1 VNRPGTTLEKLRDLV
16 NKAEFSPQC
25 RWRLIWNIFRTGR
38 LNLQILLVL
47 VAMST
52 LISQTSSREGRK
64 AMNPSEGSTSLSL
77 SQVVASVREHNPMIQ
92 SARAKWIAS
101 KERIPQAAAWEDLK
115 VGTNIVLG
123 RFVSVPANAFTD
135 QMVSIEQ
142 MIPLSG
148 KNRSKERAAAAEALG
163 AFEEAR
169 RQELDV
175 IAKAKASYYKIA
187 NLYQLLDI
195 NKADEASLVQ
205 SLDATRAKFEVGT
218 QMQADVLLADNER
231 QKIIEGR
238 RDLEQKL
245 SDEES
250 SLNVLM
256 NRDPFAP
263 LGRPADSGDN
273 SLPAPAERLRQLVL
287 TNRPEVREAQAKVAM
302 TKAKLEL
309 AKREWIPD
317 PTVSLEA
324 ERYNAASQI
333 VSQVGAGV
341 SINVPWLN
349 GKKYRAEEREAEGES
364 SAAVSDFVGAKTEAL
379 GLLRNQLEKIETL
392 HHHIELYR
400 DNLLPTARQTVA
412 SYQADY
418 ETDKATLLILLSSQR
433 NLRDLETM
441 YYQDL
446 SDYRVALAEL
456 ESLVGLDLKTSE
468 TGKSNAMG
476 KMR

>member
-1 VNRPGTTLEKLRDLV
+1 L
-16 NKAEFSPQC
+16 NKDQLSPQC
-25 RWRLIWNIFRTGR
+25 RRGAVWIILWTEKFKIFPVLLAVSALIGNAYGR
-38 LNLQILLVL
+38 E
-47 VAMST
+47 AA
-52 LISQTSSREGRK
+52 K
-64 AMNPSEGSTSLSL
+64 AIKTPGELTNFSL
-77 SQVVASVREHNPMIQ
+77 SQVIAVVLEHNPMIQ
-92 SARAKWIAS
+92 SARAKWLAAR
-101 KERIPQAAAWEDLK
+101 ERIPQAGAWEDLK
-115 VGTNIVLG
+115 VGADIVLG

-163 AFEEAR
+163 AYEEAR

-175 IAKAKASYYKIA
+175 VAKAKSSYYQIA

-195 NKADEASLVQ
+195 NKTDEASLIQ
-205 SLDATRAKFEVGT
+205 SRDATRTKFEVGT
-218 QMQADVLLADNER
+218 QTQADLLLADNER
-231 QKIIEGR
+231 QQIIEAR

-250 SLNVLM
+250 ALNVLM

-263 LGRPADSGDN
+263 LGRPTDSEES
-273 SLPAPAERLRQLVL
+273 SLPAPAPRLRQLVF
-287 TNRPEVREAQAKVAM
+287 TNRPEVREAQAKVTVA
-302 TKAKLEL
+302 KAKLEL

-324 ERYNAASQI
+324 ERYNAASQF
-333 VSQVGAGV
+333 VSQVAGGV
-341 SINVPWLN
+341 SINIPWLN
-349 GKKYRAEEREAEGES
+349 GKKYRAEEREAQNELN
-364 SAAVSDFVGAKTEAL
+364 AAASEVLGAQTEAL

-418 ETDKATLLILLSSQR
+418 ETDKATLLNLLSSQR
-433 NLRDLETM
+433 SLRELETM

-456 ESLVGLDLKTSE
+456 ESLVGLNPNISGTE
-468 TGKSNAMG
+468 KSNGMG

>member
-1 VNRPGTTLEKLRDLV
+1 MKIDPLDAALGEKLLR
-16 NKAEFSPQC
+16 SQ
-25 RWRLIWNIFRTGR
+25 IFVM
-38 LNLQILLVL
+38 LLVL
-47 VAMST
+47 ST
-52 LISQTSSREGRK
+52 IVGHTSGRESPKPTDPLG
-64 AMNPSEGSTSLSL
+64 GSKTLSL
-77 SQVVASVREHNPMIQ
+77 NQVIAVVLERNPMIQ
-92 SARAKWIAS
+92 SARANWMAAT
-101 KERIPQAAAWEDLK
+101 ERIPQAAAWEDLK

-169 RQELDV
+169 RQELDI
-175 IAKAKASYYKIA
+175 IAKAKASYYQIA

-195 NKADEASLVQ
+195 NKADEDSLVQ
-205 SLDATRAKFEVGT
+205 SLDATRAKFEVGAQT
-218 QMQADVLLADNER
+218 QADLLLADNER
-231 QKIIEGR
+231 QKIIEAR

-245 SDEES
+245 SDQES
-250 SLNVLM
+250 ALNVLM

-263 LGRPADSGDN
+263 LGRPAANEEN
-273 SLPAPAERLRQLVL
+273 SLPFPAERLRQLVL
-287 TNRPEVREAQAKVAM
+287 ANRPEVREAQAKVTIAR
-302 TKAKLEL
+302 AKLEL
-309 AKREWIPD
+309 AEREWIPD
-317 PTVSLEA
+317 PTVSLES
-324 ERYNAASQI
+324 ERYNAASQF
-333 VSQVGAGV
+333 VSQVGGGV
-341 SINVPWLN
+341 SINIPWLN
-349 GKKYRAEEREAEGES
+349 GKKYRAEEREAQSELR
-364 SAAVSDFVGAKTEAL
+364 AAVNDMLSAQTEAL

-400 DNLLPTARQTVA
+400 DNLLPTARQTVD

-441 YYQDL
+441 HYQDL

-456 ESLVGLDLKTSE
+456 ESLVGLNLKASE
-468 TGKSNAMG
+468 RGKSNAIG

>member
-1 VNRPGTTLEKLRDLV
+1 VL
-16 NKAEFSPQC
+16 NKDQFSPQC
-25 RWRLIWNIFRTGR
+25 RCRAVWIVFWIER
-38 LNLQILLVL
+38 LNARILAVL
-47 VAMST
+47 LAASA
-52 LISQTSSREGRK
+52 LIGNAYGREGRK
-64 AMNPSEGSTSLSL
+64 AIKPPGELTNLSL
-77 SQVVASVREHNPMIQ
+77 SQVIAVVLEHNPMIQ
-92 SARAKWIAS
+92 SARAKWLAAR
-101 KERIPQAAAWEDLK
+101 ERIPQAGAWEDLK
-115 VGTNIVLG
+115 VGTTIVLG

-135 QMVSIEQ
+135 QMVSVEQ

-148 KNRSKERAAAAEALG
+148 KNRSKERAAAAEAVG

-169 RQELDV
+169 RQELDIV
-175 IAKAKASYYKIA
+175 AKTKTSYYEIA

-195 NKADEASLVQ
+195 NKADEASLIQ
-205 SLDATRAKFEVGT
+205 SRDATRAKFEVGT
-218 QMQADVLLADNER
+218 QTQADLLLADNER
-231 QKIIEGR
+231 QKIIEAR

-245 SDEES
+245 SDQQS
-250 SLNVLM
+250 ALNVLM

-263 LGRPADSGDN
+263 LGRPTDNEEN

-287 TNRPEVREAQAKVAM
+287 ANRPEVREAQAKVTMA
-302 TKAKLEL
+302 KAKLEL

-317 PTVSLEA
+317 PTVSLDA
-324 ERYNAASQI
+324 ERYNAASQV

-341 SINVPWLN
+341 SINIPWLN
-349 GKKYRAEEREAEGES
+349 GKKYRAEEREAQSEL
-364 SAAVSDFVGAKTEAL
+364 SAAISDALGAQTEAL

-400 DNLLPTARQTVA
+400 DNLLPTARQTVD

-418 ETDKATLLILLSSQR
+418 ETDKATLLSLLSSQR

-456 ESLVGLDLKTSE
+456 ESLVGLNPKISE
-468 TGKSNAMG
+468 TAKSNAMG